1 MSRSWLRAWTA
12 TLGALVALAAG
23 GFAQAEGPGLDVAAG
38 IGGIRRTGAWTPLV
52 VTAAEETVQAGETL
66 HAWVEDPDGQFVRSP
81 PAVATA
87 TGDGRVAARFS
98 VRFGRPSGRVRIERA
113 GRIAEHVLGEPIAST
128 EGVAVVLGDLP
139 AVARAARLI
148 DRDHGTKTRVLPVAV
163 TGDGPRGFVA
173 GGSGRD
179 YDAADTIVV
188 SGSAAMALPAD
199 VLAGIDAWVEGGG
212 RLVLVAGA
220 SALDIAAAAG
230 VAARWLPGR
239 IERLV
244 PLRRVGAIESYARAA
259 GLADR
264 LPAAGLAMPRF
275 AGPVEGVIELA
286 AGEDA
291 AAQPLVVRRARGFGT
306 VTWLGVD
313 ADSAVLTDW
322 RGWDGVFVAL
332 LGGRA
337 LAASDSARTAS
348 AAVPDLAGQLRA
360 ALDTF
365 PTAGA
370 GAGPRPVPF
379 EVIAG
384 LGLLYVFCLY
394 PLDWWL
400 VSRDGGRPW
409 LSWLTLPALVAAF
422 TGLAWGTATWWSGGR
437 AAVSRVAGVVDID
450 ASRGMVRGSAW
461 AAVLAP
467 DNDLVDVAVA
477 ARSGEDAV
485 TVGGAHGAGE
495 AAVSWFAAAGRGF
508 GGLDAG
514 VAHPSLA
521 AADYGYA
528 SRLDRLERVPIA
540 ASSSRQFEAEWSA
553 AARSNVATST
563 LFRNEQGTLGGTITH
578 DLPFP
583 LGECRLL
590 HAGWLYDLGTI
601 VPGQTVDITAGRG
614 PRSLASAITRRAA
627 MKERDLAVRWD
638 AASTDVARILEVAGF
653 HAAAGG
659 AGYTGLQPGRL
670 GRLDL
675 SPLLTVDRAVLVG
688 RVPDGR
694 EASAWR
700 FALADG
706 RTLADASPAAPTLC
720 RIVIPLV
727 AEPAP

>member
-1 MSRSWLRAWTA
+1 MSRSGTPRWPVV
-12 TLGALVALAAG
+12 LGALAALAAG
-23 GFAQAEGPGLDVAAG
+23 GVAVADAPRLEVAAG

-52 VTAAEETVQAGETL
+52 VTAADGELRAGETL
-66 HAWVEDPDGQFVRSP
+66 LAWVEDPDGQFVRSP
-81 PAVATA
+81 PAVAA
-87 TGDGRVAARFS
+87 AADDGRVAARFS
-98 VRFGRPSGRVRIERA
+98 VRFGRPSGRVRIERS
-113 GRIAEHVLGEPIAST
+113 GRIEEHVLGEPIAST
-128 EGVAVVLGDLP
+128 DGVVVVLGDLP

-148 DRDHGTKTRVLPVAV
+148 DRDHGTRTRVLPVVLA
-163 TGDGPRGFVA
+163 GGGSRGIVA
-173 GGSGRD
+173 GASARD
-179 YDAADTIVV
+179 YDAADTIVI
-188 SGSAAMALPAD
+188 SGSAATTLPAE
-199 VLAGIDAWVEGGG
+199 VLAGIDAWVEAGG
-212 RLVLVAGA
+212 RLVFVAGA
-220 SALDIAAAAG
+220 SAADLAAAAG
-230 VAARWLPGR
+230 APARWLPGR
-239 IERLV
+239 VERLV
-244 PLRRVGAIESYARAA
+244 PQRRVGAIDSYARAA

-264 LPAAGLAMPRF
+264 LPPAGLAVPRF
-275 AGPVEGVIELA
+275 TGPVEGVIELA

-313 ADSAVLTDW
+313 ADSAELTDW

-337 LAASDSARTAS
+337 LAASDAARSES

-365 PTAGA
+365 PADGP

-422 TGLAWGTATWWSGGR
+422 TALAWGTTTWWSGGR
-437 AAVSRVAGVVDID
+437 GAASRVAGVVDLD
-450 ASRGMVRGSAW
+450 ASRGVVRGSTW
-461 AAVLAP
+461 AAVLAA
-467 DNDLVDVAVA
+467 DNDLIDVAVA
-477 ARSGEDAV
+477 ARAGEAAV
-485 TVGGAHGAGE
+485 TAAGTEGVSE

-508 GGLDAG
+508 GGLDAA

-528 SRLDRLERVPIA
+528 STLDRLDRVPIA
-540 ASSSRQFEAEWSA
+540 AASSRQFEAEWSA
-553 AARSNVATST
+553 AARSNVVTST
-563 LFRNEQGTLGGTITH
+563 LFRTGQSTLGGTIAH

-583 LGECRLL
+583 LAGCRLL
-590 HAGWLYDLGTI
+590 HAGWLYDLGTLA
-601 VPGQTVDITAGRG
+601 PGQSVDIAAGRG

-688 RVPDGR
+688 TVPAGS
-694 EASAWR
+694 ESSAWR

-706 RTLADASPAAPTLC
+706 RALAAPAAAAPTLC